1 MLKEVFKL
9 KDLEVDL
16 SSEKEFSKWIIR
28 NERKLFELK
37 YTYIYTIA

>member
-16 SSEKEFSKWIIR
+16 SSEQEFSKWIIR
-28 NERKLFELK
+28 NERKLFALE

>member
-9 KDLEVDL
+9 KDLEIDL

-28 NERKLFELK
+28 NDRKLFALK